1 MELLL
6 RPEETMEIVRNKDEY
21 TTDWFLNHFF
31 VHSNDYDCK
40 YIFSQLSQTVQ
51 EQINAEDKRLC
62 DRIDAIIED
71 IQRVRRES
79 EEVRRESEK
88 VRRESEEARRE
99 TRALIEHADKMIED
113 NKRVVE
119 NSRKFREEG
128 QKRMEELDKRLAMYQ
143 QINKILEQNLE
154 NVRSHRIQL
163 GLPEPEPMTPEEE
176 AEFLESLGLSGIF

>member
-6 RPEETMEIVRNKDEY
+6 RPEETMDIIRSKDEY

-40 YIFSQLSQTVQ
+40 YIYSQLSQNVQ
-51 EQINAEDKRLC
+51 EQINAEDKKLC
-62 DRIDAIIED
+62 DRLDAIIED
-71 IQRVRRES
+71 SQKVRRES
-79 EEVRRESEK
+79 EEA
-88 VRRESEEARRE
+88 RRESEEARRE
-99 TRALIEHADKMIED
+99 TRALIEHADEMIED
-113 NKRVVE
+113 TKRVVE

-143 QINKILEQNLE
+143 QINKILDQNLE
-154 NVRSHRIQL
+154 NVRNHRIQL
-163 GLPEPEPMTPEEE
+163 GLPDPEPMTPEEE

>member
-1 MELLL
+1 MESLL
-6 RPEETMEIVRNKDEY
+6 RPEETAEIVRNKDEY
-21 TTDWFLNHFF
+21 TIDWFLNHFF

-40 YIFSQLSQTVQ
+40 YIYSQLSQNVQ

-62 DRIDAIIED
+62 DRLDAIIED
-71 IQRVRRES
+71 SQRVRRES
-79 EEVRRESEK
+79 VEIRRESAEIRMALK
-88 VRRESEEARRE
+88 KDCDHIDE
-99 TRALIEHADKMIED
+99 LIEDT
-113 NKRVVE
+113 KRVVE

-143 QINKILEQNLE
+143 QINKILDQNLE

-163 GLPEPEPMTPEEE
+163 GLPDPEPMTPEEE